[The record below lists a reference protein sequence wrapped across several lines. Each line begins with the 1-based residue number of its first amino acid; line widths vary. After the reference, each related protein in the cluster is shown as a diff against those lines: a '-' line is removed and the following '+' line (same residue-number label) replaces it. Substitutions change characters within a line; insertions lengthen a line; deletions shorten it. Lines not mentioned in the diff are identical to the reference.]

1 MTLSQKTT
9 TLLANTLA
17 PKIAEQIM
25 QSESFIEYLHGV
37 IPALVDSEVGEMD
50 EDLLFD
56 LSMLTMER
64 LALVAVEYN

>member
-25 QSESFIEYLHGV
+25 QSESFIEYLHEV
-37 IPALVDSEVGEMD
+37 IPAFVESELGEV
-50 EDLLFD
+50 EQDLHFD
-56 LSMLTMER
+56 LSMMCMER
-64 LALVAVEYN
+64 LALCATEYN

>member
-25 QSESFIEYLHGV
+25 QSETFIEYLHEV
-37 IPALVDSEVGEMD
+37 IPAFVDAEVGEMD
-50 EDLLFD
+50 CDLHFD
-56 LSMLTMER
+56 LSMMVLER

>member
-25 QSESFIEYLHGV
+25 QSESFIEYLHEV
-37 IPALVDSEVGEMD
+37 IPAFVDTEVGECD
-50 EDLLFD
+50 EDLHFD
-56 LSMLTMER
+56 LSMMVMER
-64 LALVAVEYN
+64 LALVAVEYS